1 MMIRETKYIFLRLM
15 LVIPRIYKRYTLSPH
30 FSLKKINI
38 DKWQKRLICL
48 TRRTMFTEALK
59 LALDYGLI
67 LEKNHGIIEF
77 NQEAWS
83 NPYIDMNTELTKK
96 AQKLFWERLLQAN
109 KQFCVWKCFENTR
122 NHRDFVVTI
131 KKEISLHQSLTTIK

>member
-1 MMIRETKYIFLRLM
+1 MMITETKYIFLRLM

-30 FSLKKINI
+30 FSLKKMNI

-96 AQKLFWERLLQAN
+96 AKNYFEKDFKLMNNSVFGNALRI
-109 KQFCVWKCFENTR
+109 R
-122 NHRDFVVTI
+122 
-131 KKEISLHQSLTTIK
+131 EITEILSLW